1 MEFLEEK
8 RLKGLPWHVGCT
20 ACVTLVTKDHVYCAN
35 SGDSRAM
42 LCKTLENG
50 KQEIIEL
57 SHDHKPSNEEE
68 KTRIHAAGSWVIFN
82 RINGAIAISR
92 AIGDWEYKDPSLY
105 LKMAREKKKP
115 VFNRLEA

>member
-1 MEFLEEK
+1 
-8 RLKGLPWHVGCT
+8 
-20 ACVTLVTKDHVYCAN
+20 
-35 SGDSRAM
+35 M
-42 LCKTLENG
+42 LCKTLDNG

-68 KTRIHAAGSWVIFN
+68 KNRIHAAGSWVIFN

-115 VFNRLEA
+115 VFNRLEAQKFQISTYPTVIKHPLIKENDYMIVACDGIWDVYTN